1 VLSILNLFKKPD
13 ITKRQKYNRELLK
26 IISKEVEA
34 HPELRFIQLLW
45 DLGIVSAEDRFY
57 EESDETL
64 SRIRKDDPHE

>member
-1 VLSILNLFKKPD
+1 MLSILNLFKKPD